1 MSARRAGLG
10 QRAGEGRPPPEIG
23 RAFVALR
30 PPDQV
35 LDAVEG
41 AVGSGQT
48 APVGLKWE
56 QRERY
61 HLTLQFLGP
70 VRRLAPVVEGLTGAT
85 AAWTAFSCR
94 FGGAGAFPKPGRA
107 RVVWI
112 GAAAGGDEI
121 VGLAAAVAQALGPLG
136 YEPDRAEFHP
146 HLTVAR
152 LKVPANVADV
162 LAAIGPGPVGE
173 EFIVSEVVLYQSHLS
188 PKGPTYTALER
199 FPLRGA

>member
-1 MSARRAGLG
+1 MA
-10 QRAGEGRPPPEIG
+10 
-23 RAFVALR
+23 VR
-30 PPDQV
+30 PPDDV
-35 LDAVEG
+35 LDAVAAALEPG
-41 AVGSGQT
+41 RSVE
-48 APVGLKWE
+48 VGLRWATPE
-56 QRERY
+56 QW

-70 VRRLAPVVEGLTGAT
+70 VRRLAPVVEGL
-85 AAWTAFSCR
+85 AAAVGGRVAFPFR
-94 FGGAGAFPKPGRA
+94 LGGAGAFPKPGRA

-199 FPLRGA
+199 LPLRGA